1 LCISQRLP
9 LTLCLLLLL
18 RWQKV
23 RVLFVSSFPARNQG
37 ALPSRAM
44 IGDIFFLTD
53 SSERISE
60 EGFQKMKN
68 FTKSVISKSIIG
80 LDKVHIGVMQYSTN
94 TRLEFDLTTHYSLEG
109 MLNTIDGMMQNKTR
123 TRTGRAITE
132 VSQYFDAARGG
143 RPWVKQWL
151 VVITDGKSE
160 DSVREPA
167 RALRAKGV
175 VIYAIGVNK
184 TNVQELSEISGS
196 LQRAFIENTFDGWKE
211 LETKLALEFCE
222 KGKRG
227 CFKPSV
233 IKIKISKKNWVASV
247 YFTMK
252 TNSCVLKADIIFL
265 VDGSESMTEEQFK
278 STKSFLASVV
288 NQNTVGEN
296 LTRFGVIL
304 YSRTAK
310 SEFTLKEIYS
320 KGKVLEALQQLVQ
333 PKGGTYTGAA
343 LAYSLP
349 YFNAEHGGRRAIRV
363 PQILMVITD
372 GDSRDSD
379 RLKAESDAL
388 CVQREILCS
397 LIDFTLKTNQRI
409 GIRFLVGLLCIND
422 VKCLILAFSLAACNQ
437 TDLVFLLDY
446 SSSINQSHIGVDNFE
461 EIRQF
466 LRSFILG
473 LDIGPDKIRIGLA
486 QYSDETYQ
494 EFLLKDHMDK
504 DSLLAEVDQFPY
516 RTGGRETGKAI
527 DFLQSV
533 YFTKEAGSRASQRV
547 PQFAVVITDGDSTDD
562 VVEPAKR
569 LRDQGVI
576 IFGIGVGEVN
586 QQELESIVNLPAH
599 HFLYTIDSY
608 QALQRLTD
616 SLLQTVCI
624 SESLKPNLESRDSV
638 CLLNPNWKLVPQK
651 RGLKTE
657 GSASHS
663 TFKYS
668 RNNK

>member
-1 LCISQRLP
+1 ISQRLP

-23 RVLFVSSFPARNQG
+23 RVLFVSSFPAHTQ
-37 ALPSRAM
+37 
-44 IGDIFFLTD
+44 GDIFFLTD

-233 IKIKISKKNWVASV
+233 I
-247 YFTMK
+247 
-252 TNSCVLKADIIFL
+252 CVCLLKADIIFL

-388 CVQREILCS
+388 RQNGITVIS
-397 LIDFTLKTNQRI
+397 I
-409 GIRFLVGLLCIND
+409 GVEGANRSELETMAGGD
-422 VKCLILAFSLAACNQ
+422 TSK
-437 TDLVFLLDY
+437 VFF
-446 SSSINQSHIGVDNFE
+446 VDNFE
-461 EIRQF
+461 GHNDRDCLSRGSNRQPSDCKANSQ
-466 LRSFILG
+466 LLSHDR
-473 LDIGPDKIRIGLA
+473 PVKDKYVTACYTWRN
-486 QYSDETYQ
+486 
-494 EFLLKDHMDK
+494 F
-504 DSLLAEVDQFPY
+504 SLTFPYVHAVIIKQLQFPHFNSSVSPY
-516 RTGGRETGKAI
+516 VNVL
-527 DFLQSV
+527 FLIV
-533 YFTKEAGSRASQRV
+533 DAGSTQ
-547 PQFAVVITDGDSTDD
+547 
-562 VVEPAKR
+562 
-569 LRDQGVI
+569 
-576 IFGIGVGEVN
+576 
-586 QQELESIVNLPAH
+586 
-599 HFLYTIDSY
+599 
-608 QALQRLTD
+608 
-616 SLLQTVCI
+616 
-624 SESLKPNLESRDSV
+624 
-638 CLLNPNWKLVPQK
+638 
-651 RGLKTE
+651 
-657 GSASHS
+657 
-663 TFKYS
+663 
-668 RNNK
+668 